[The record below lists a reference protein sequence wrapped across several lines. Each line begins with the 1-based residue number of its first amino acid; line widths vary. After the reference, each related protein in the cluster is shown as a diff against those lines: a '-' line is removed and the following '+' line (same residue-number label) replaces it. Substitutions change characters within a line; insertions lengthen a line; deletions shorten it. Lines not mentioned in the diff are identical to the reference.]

1 MSTANTNAGRIR
13 RLLDMVVEE
22 VSLVDRAA
30 NKRRFLIVKRSDEMD
45 INEPKKE
52 EVSKDTDQ
60 ASTTAAPP
68 AQGEPAAV
76 DGGSAEDDAGV
87 SGNEQGTDEANG
99 EDSMLET
106 AAQALENLTNSV
118 ERLIGAGEG
127 QEVSVT
133 DLATQLKEIAEQ
145 LVPTAGDSEEQDEP
159 GEASQSDESSEQNQD
174 TADAQAQS
182 DLAAMLSALNDV
194 LKPLG
199 ALFAGRTAT
208 QKAAAPAPSESG
220 DNERI
225 GTIANAIST
234 LTKLYGEQQQ
244 RLARIE
250 KSFGL
255 PNSLPAG
262 ESGKG
267 AKGAESWPLD
277 LNTPVDRDSVDKA
290 VSFHD

>member
-1 MSTANTNAGRIR
+1 MSTANTNAGRVR

-45 INEPKKE
+45 INEPTKE
-52 EVSKDTDQ
+52 EVSKDTEGKTSPTQ
-60 ASTTAAPP
+60 T
-68 AQGEPAAV
+68 EPAATEAGTGEADVSV
-76 DGGSAEDDAGV
+76 DDT
-87 SGNEQGTDEANG
+87 EQGADETKG
-99 EDSMLET
+99 EDGTLEV
-106 AAQALENLTNSV
+106 AAQALESLTNAV

-127 QEVSVT
+127 EAEVSVT
-133 DLATQLKEIAEQ
+133 DLAARLKEISDQ
-145 LVPTAGDSEEQDEP
+145 LVPTAGDSDEQDESTD
-159 GEASQSDESSEQNQD
+159 ASPPDDNSAQDRDTPDTQN
-174 TADAQAQS
+174 
-182 DLAAMLSALNDV
+182 DLAALLTALNDV

-199 ALFAGRTAT
+199 TLLAGRAIT
-208 QKAAAPAPSESG
+208 QKAAAPPPSESG

-234 LTKLYGEQQQ
+234 LTKLYAEQQQ
-244 RLARIE
+244 RLAHIE

-255 PNSLPAG
+255 PNSKPAG

-267 AKGAESWPLD
+267 AKGSESWPLD